1 MPTLKPFQVPVDVKY
16 GAPMG
21 RQESPVEDF
30 TGPVYLQN
38 VPMVDGDY
46 DEGGAYWG
54 GGTPL
59 YCAWDGEGNAIYVRA
74 KDSAAAKKKLPSHW
88 RYAGKTPTSKNS
100 LYAEEML
107 QQYMETALWS
117 STDDDDVPL
126 DKNYSLFRL
135 HIDDISKETKKG
147 MLADCQAF
155 YDQNKAILDDHWP
168 ADQAGHEFWL
178 TRNGHGSGFYDS
190 SYGTDESREA
200 LTEACKKFGEV
211 NLYVQRGKIYQE

>member
-30 TGPVYLQN
+30 TGPVYLQK

-117 STDDDDVPL
+117 STDEDDMPL
-126 DKNYSLFRL
+126 DRGHST
-135 HIDDISKETKKG
+135 DDISGKTKKE

-200 LTEACKKFGEV
+200 LTEACKKFREV
-211 NLYVQRGKIYQE
+211 NLYVQRGKIHQE

>member
-1 MPTLKPFQVPVDVKY
+1 MPTLKPFQIHVDGRY

-21 RQESPVEDF
+21 RRQDPVEEF
-30 TGPVYLQN
+30 VQPICLQE

-59 YCAWDGEGNAIYVRA
+59 YCAWDDEGHAIFIRA
-74 KDSAAAKKKLPSHW
+74 KDTAAAKKKLPAHW
-88 RYAGKTPTSKNS
+88 TYASKTTKSKNS

-117 STDDDDVPL
+117 STDDEDVPL
-126 DKNYSLFRL
+126 DRDHSTG
-135 HIDDISKETKKG
+135 DITKETKKA
-147 MLADCQAF
+147 MLSDCQAF
-155 YDQNKAILDDHWP
+155 HDQNKDLLENPEAPWP

-178 TRNGHGSGFYDS
+178 TRNGHGSGFWDS
-190 SYGTDESREA
+190 DYGTDESREA
-200 LTEACKKFGEV
+200 LTKACKEFGEV
-211 NLYVQRGKIYQE
+211 HLYVQRGKIYQE